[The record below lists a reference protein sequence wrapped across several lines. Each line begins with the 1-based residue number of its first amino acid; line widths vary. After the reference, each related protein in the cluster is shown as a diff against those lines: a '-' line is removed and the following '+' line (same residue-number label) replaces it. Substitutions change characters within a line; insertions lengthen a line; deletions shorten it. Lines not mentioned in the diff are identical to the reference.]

1 MTEAKH
7 KRRWVTFNT
16 HKAETSIGVKS
27 ASAKLTER
35 AQAVAAVD
43 AMIAARPLVPPPMPR
58 AENRQRAAGACV
70 LANEIREGLY
80 QP

>member
-1 MTEAKH
+1 MTEPEH
-7 KRRWVTFNT
+7 KRRWTTFST
-16 HKAETSIGVKS
+16 RKAETSIGVKS

-35 AQAVAAVD
+35 AQAAAAVD
-43 AMIAARPLVPPPMPR
+43 AMIAARPLRPPPMPR
-58 AENRQRAAGACV
+58 AENRRRSTGAVV